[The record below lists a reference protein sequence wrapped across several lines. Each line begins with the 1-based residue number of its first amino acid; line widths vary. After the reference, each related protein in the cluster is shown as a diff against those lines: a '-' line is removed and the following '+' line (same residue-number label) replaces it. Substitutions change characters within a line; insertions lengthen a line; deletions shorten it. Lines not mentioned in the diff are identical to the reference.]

1 MVHSGIN
8 PDVDVPTIAF
18 RVVVNYFSSMG
29 VDLELRNEWRRVVDW
44 LRLWIMQGLLTMS
57 KTEIVNCL

>member
-44 LRLWIMQGLLTMS
+44 LRLWIMQ
-57 KTEIVNCL
+57 VNCL